1 MARDSNSDSRKEAQ
15 FIANEFLDATPDN
28 KLGQFIAYL
37 GNTALCRRKLL
48 QYIKKWR
55 LKLHTHQKFKDDDG
69 NDTSWDE
76 VADEEDLHMLYAIE
90 PFLIWCQNDYGP
102 DHYLYEAED
111 RMDITQIPRS
121 AFLDYF
127 YSVFDIDHPTKE
139 DREQR
144 LSQWARRHPTS
155 PQNSG
160 GPSSASSQ
168 NGQGTTP
175 STTSSK
181 KRSQIP

>member
-15 FIANEFLDATPDN
+15 FIANEFLDAQPDN
-28 KLGQFIAYL
+28 KLGQFIAHL

-76 VADEEDLHMLYAIE
+76 VADEEDLLMLYAIE

-102 DHYLYEAED
+102 DHYLYENED
-111 RMDITQIPRS
+111 RMDITKIPRS

-127 YSVFDIDHPTKE
+127 YGPFDLIIQRKKIRNNVWRNGRGGIQPVHKMVVVHHPLVHKM
-139 DREQR
+139 
-144 LSQWARRHPTS
+144 ARALLHPQATR
-155 PQNSG
+155 
-160 GPSSASSQ
+160 
-168 NGQGTTP
+168 
-175 STTSSK
+175 
-181 KRSQIP
+181 RSQIP